1 MAAREVHV
9 GDGVAWVRAHPF
21 ATHEAVITSLPDV
34 SEVGMSLADW
44 RTWFVDAV
52 ATICA
57 AVTDDAVAI
66 FYQTD
71 IKVDGRWI
79 DKGHLVHLGADRG
92 LAHLLW
98 HKIVCRAPAGATTFG
113 RPAYAHLLCVSR
125 SLRCDPGRSSADVL
139 PQMGH
144 MPWARA
150 MGTAACRV
158 AVRFAERQAGARTIV
173 DPFCGLG
180 TALAVA
186 NAHGLDAIGVEL
198 SAKRARRARELV
210 LAPE

>member
-1 MAAREVHV
+1 MATREVHV
-9 GDGVAWVRAHPF
+9 GDGVAWVRNHAFSP
-21 ATHEAVITSLPDV
+21 AESVITSLPDV
-34 SEVGMSLADW
+34 SEVNMTLADW
-44 RTWFVDAV
+44 RFWFVDTV
-52 ATICA
+52 ATIA
-57 AVTDDAVAI
+57 ARITDTAAAI

-79 DKGHLVHLGADRG
+79 DKGHLVHLGADLSG
-92 LAHLLW
+92 AHCLW
-98 HKIVCRAPAGATTFG
+98 HKVVCRAPAGTTTFG
-113 RPAYAHLLCVSR
+113 RPAYAHLMCFSR

-139 PQMGH
+139 PRMGE

-158 AVRFAERQAGARTIV
+158 AVRFAAIHAAAETII

-186 NAHGLDAIGVEL
+186 NAHGLNAIGVEL
-198 SAKRARRARELV
+198 STKRAKRARELV
-210 LAPE
+210 HA